1 MDREI
6 VIVTKDGF
14 KFTYRGEEVK
24 EIENKISSTE
34 DGLVSFGDCNLVIP
48 MENLSYYWCH

>member
-14 KFTYRGEEVK
+14 KFTYRCEEAK
-24 EIENKISSTE
+24 GIENKISSTE